1 MKPVLKKMLRNL
13 LVPVVCFSL
22 MDFIQADSTG
32 TVPDLGKGTLYLK
45 ENRIIKNIRIR
56 EVKAY
61 WIVYEKDGNLHDK
74 MMDEI
79 TWIEFPEAKPE
90 PLLMTFVNNKPLL
103 KKFSPH

>member
-13 LVPVVCFSL
+13 LVPVVCFCL
-22 MDFIQADSTG
+22 MNFIQADSTG

-56 EVKAY
+56 EIKSY
-61 WIVYEKDGNLHDK
+61 WIVYEKDRNLHDK

-79 TWIEFPEAKPE
+79 IRIDFPEAKPGPVRMFFE
-90 PLLMTFVNNKPLL
+90 NNKPVL
-103 KKFSPH
+103 KK